1 MTLYLHMYMYNT
13 PVHSVCSDQRTT
25 SVQHS
30 NQAIGETEQHK
41 SYYIHLHTCII
52 STCTCMYVRVQGG
65 QSYFSV
71 GKDDRR
77 ERLIKPAVAP
87 VAMEEPATVIG
98 EVFA

>member
-1 MTLYLHMYMYNT
+1 
-13 PVHSVCSDQRTT
+13 
-25 SVQHS
+25 
-30 NQAIGETEQHK
+30 
-41 SYYIHLHTCII
+41 
-52 STCTCMYVRVQGG
+52 MYVRVQGR